1 VPLIP
6 VVFNEMPLSGRGNAL
21 TGPLEAGLSLIGVLS
36 PVGFY
41 VKGIGLNL
49 PRPPLMPTV
58 KSEASRKGGFVED
71 LPMAGL
77 GKDAILIEFWLFRRP
92 S

>member
-1 VPLIP
+1 MPLIP
-6 VVFNEMPLSGRGNAL
+6 AVFNEVPLSGRGSAL

-49 PRPPLMPTV
+49 PRPPLIVPR
-58 KSEASRKGGFVED
+58 KSEEASLPTGGFVED
-71 LPMAGL
+71 LDMTGL
-77 GKDAILIEFWLFRRP
+77 GKDAILIVF
-92 S
+92 